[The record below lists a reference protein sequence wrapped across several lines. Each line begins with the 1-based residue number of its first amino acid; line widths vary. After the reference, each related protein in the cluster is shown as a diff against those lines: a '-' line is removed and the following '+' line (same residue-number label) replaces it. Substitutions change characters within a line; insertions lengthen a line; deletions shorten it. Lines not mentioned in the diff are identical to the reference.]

1 MNEISGN
8 LLKLSK
14 SPLLGNPTL
23 PFVSPCTK
31 GEPTDLPGMHRFRD
45 TFMLAHNAHLLLGT
59 CGEDE
64 AGNKLL
70 HIAGMRCS
78 NGQGEV
84 SRDIPISI
92 PREDGVIGEAAV
104 YDLLV
109 AVPGILCPS
118 SSSAW
123 AASIR
128 PSKTVISRG
137 ARSMPGKVIV
147 KG

>member
-1 MNEISGN
+1 M
-8 LLKLSK
+8 K
-14 SPLLGNPTL
+14 
-23 PFVSPCTK
+23 
-31 GEPTDLPGMHRFRD
+31 
-45 TFMLAHNAHLLLGT
+45 HLLLGIY
-59 CGEDE
+59 EDE

-70 HIAGMRCS
+70 HVVGMRCS
-78 NGQGEV
+78 NGQREV